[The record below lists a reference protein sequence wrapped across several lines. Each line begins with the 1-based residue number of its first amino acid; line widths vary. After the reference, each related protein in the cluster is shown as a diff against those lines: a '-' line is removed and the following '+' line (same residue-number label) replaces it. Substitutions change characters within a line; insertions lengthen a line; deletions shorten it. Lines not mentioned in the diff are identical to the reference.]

1 MNSLTKTSNRI
12 LSLILLN
19 FSLMSSNGNMAISY
33 RGIYINFGIIWNT
46 FSPLIIV
53 YAISYIFSIGLRG
66 TGGLFDIEYFVFIF
80 LFWINLSTLVQ
91 TLLAREININF
102 FKFKAYGNILFISIA
117 HILTS
122 LLQALARFLFTI
134 LLIYSLGIEIKLMT
148 LVIGFF
154 FICGFA
160 VSFSYILKFLF
171 VDSQIFINFTN
182 FFIQA
187 LFFASNIIFPI
198 TIMPEPLK
206 SYLLFNP
213 IVHINEF
220 LRESY
225 LGIYGG
231 FVDLNYVG
239 FFLLFLF
246 VGCILVTLMRL
257 ELIYKVK

>member
-80 LFWINLSTLVQ
+80 LFVQ

-117 HILTS
+117 HIFTS

-171 VDSQIFINFTN
+171 VDSQVFINFTN

-257 ELIYKVK
+257 ELIHKMK

>member
-1 MNSLTKTSNRI
+1 
-12 LSLILLN
+12 
-19 FSLMSSNGNMAISY
+19 
-33 RGIYINFGIIWNT
+33 
-46 FSPLIIV
+46 
-53 YAISYIFSIGLRG
+53 
-66 TGGLFDIEYFVFIF
+66 
-80 LFWINLSTLVQ
+80 
-91 TLLAREININF
+91 
-102 FKFKAYGNILFISIA
+102 
-117 HILTS
+117 
-122 LLQALARFLFTI
+122 

-171 VDSQIFINFTN
+171 VDSQVFINFTN

-198 TIMPEPLK
+198 TIMPEPIK

-257 ELIYKVK
+257 ELIHKMK

>member
-1 MNSLTKTSNRI
+1 MNSLTKISNRI

-33 RGIYINFGIIWNT
+33 RDIYINFGIIWNT

-66 TGGLFDIEYFVFIF
+66 AAGLFDIEYFVFIF

-102 FKFKAYGNILFISIA
+102 FKFKTYGNILFISIA

-122 LLQALARFLFTI
+122 LMQALARFLFTI

-171 VDSQIFINFTN
+171 VDSQVFINFTN
-182 FFIQA
+182 FFVQA

-231 FVDLNYVG
+231 FVDLNYVS

-257 ELIYKVK
+257 ELIHKMK